1 MIFSSPNAWSSIRS
15 SDWYCT
21 CCSMPVCDEIA
32 YRNMLGR
39 RSRRSDSSLTP
50 WSLSLKGTSAAAANA
65 AAARPSIT
73 RWYSAALE
81 ATSERRMTPLDDDPK
96 DRSVG
101 VRELQH
107 FSPKLIRR
115 QTRQLCRAKIDSC
128 SPRCLFTE
136 NILAV
141 NHNEEHELLFLV

>member
-1 MIFSSPNAWSSIRS
+1 ME
-15 SDWYCT
+15 Y
-21 CCSMPVCDEIA
+21 
-32 YRNMLGR
+32 G
-39 RSRRSDSSLTP
+39 
-50 WSLSLKGTSAAAANA
+50 
-65 AAARPSIT
+65 
-73 RWYSAALE
+73 YSTALE
-81 ATSERRMTPLDDDPK
+81 ATSDRRMTPLDDDPK

-107 FSPKLIRR
+107 FSQKLIRR
-115 QTRQLCRAKIDSC
+115 QTRQLCRAKIDSG